1 LVVALYVLTEVWPAK
16 IWPQTVDSRSL
27 TKAVA
32 GGAKSGASKIAAII
46 ACRPRRFT
54 HETYQKLTNRI
65 STMKQAVVTIYS
77 RTGCHL
83 CENVVNQLQPLKD
96 QLNIEID
103 EVLIDGNQEL
113 ENLYGQ
119 LIPVIHVDGKH
130 FSHFRIDLK
139 DFKSF
144 LEKHRQ
150 HQ

>member
-1 LVVALYVLTEVWPAK
+1 
-16 IWPQTVDSRSL
+16 
-27 TKAVA
+27 
-32 GGAKSGASKIAAII
+32 
-46 ACRPRRFT
+46 
-54 HETYQKLTNRI
+54 
-65 STMKQAVVTIYS
+65 MKQAVVTIYS

-83 CENVVNQLQPLKD
+83 CENVVSQLQPLKD
-96 QLNIEID
+96 QLKIEID
-103 EVLIDGNQEL
+103 EVLIDNNQEL

-130 FSHFRIDLK
+130 FSHFRIDLN